1 MEQDKVI
8 TIVGLGVV
16 GGSYAIALSKK
27 GYTVYG
33 VNRSSESLDMALE
46 CGAIKKERILPKNFL
61 PRATLSL

>member
-27 GYTVYG
+27 GSV
-33 VNRSSESLDMALE
+33 SSSIWEYPISFASSMIF
-46 CGAIKKERILPKNFL
+46 CII
-61 PRATLSL
+61 

>member
-1 MEQDKVI
+1 MNKDKII

-33 VNRSSESLDMALE
+33 VNRSQQSIEDRKSVV
-46 CGAIKKERILPKNFL
+46 
-61 PRATLSL
+61 